1 MWRDLLAAVALLLVL
16 EGILPFANPQ
26 GMRRAWQMM
35 AQLDDRSLRTAG
47 LISMGL
53 GLLLLY
59 WVR

>member
-1 MWRDLLAAVALLLVL
+1 MWRDFLSAVALLLVL

-35 AQLDDRSLRTAG
+35 AQMDDRALRVAG
-47 LISMGL
+47 LVSMGF
-53 GLLLLY
+53 GLILLY